1 MNSKIETYNE
11 KILDLFKKFKIS
23 SVTINDVLYSDFS
36 DIPNDIKIE
45 KIVINK
51 KYIKLFDDEKFVI
64 DNYINNK
71 ELLVKN
77 EKTGRY
83 IRLKISSHAR
93 FRLMVRYIILYLKYN
108 SYKGSKIGDV
118 LDNLVGKLITKIK
131 EKQIVDYKKLK
142 NEINLFINENIEEIN
157 IAIYTIFK
165 RSSNMKNISRQF
177 KGRLKEYGPTN
188 YFNYYPFIL
197 VYDIN
202 TNLIKTIEISGLS
215 KQDTKTKGLGQEINK
230 KANDFKYLLNIIR
243 SS

>member
-1 MNSKIETYNE
+1 MKSKTELYNE
-11 KILDLFKKFKIS
+11 KILELFKKFKIS

-36 DIPNDIKIE
+36 DIPKDIKIE

-77 EKTGRY
+77 EPTGRY

-93 FRLMVRYIILYLKYN
+93 FRLITRYIILYLKYN
-108 SYKGSKIGDV
+108 SYKGSKIGII
-118 LDNLVGKLITKIK
+118 LDQIVSKLIERVK
-131 EKQIVDYKKLK
+131 EKNISDYKKLK
-142 NEINLFINENIEEIN
+142 EEINGFINENIDEIN
-157 IAIYTIFK
+157 VAIYTIFK

-197 VYDIN
+197 VYDVN
-202 TNLIKTIEISGLS
+202 TNLVKTIEISGLS
-215 KQDTKTKGLGQEINK
+215 RQDTKTKGLGQELNK
-230 KANDFKYLLNIIR
+230 KANDYKYLLNIIR